1 MAAVASAY
9 GFVPVNRLGGYE
21 GGSFR
26 QIKMTNS
33 FNTNMFFGDIAIIVA
48 AGTIED
54 GQAASPTRPIGVF
67 MGCSFTDPN
76 LNYKLFSQMWTA
88 STSATDI
95 LAHIADDPDQVMQ
108 AQADGTVAQAD
119 LGLNMEQAW
128 VTGNTS
134 LGKSKSTLDQ
144 SGLATTAT
152 FPFRV
157 VDFVDGPDSSIGDDF
172 TDCLVTW
179 VGALHAYRV
188 ASGL

>member
-67 MGCSFTDPN
+67 MGCSFTNCSVKCGPRPR
-76 LNYKLFSQMWTA
+76 LQRTSWLTSPMTRIKSCKPKLTA
-88 STSATDI
+88 RLPKLIWD
-95 LAHIADDPDQVMQ
+95 
-108 AQADGTVAQAD
+108 
-119 LGLNMEQAW
+119 
-128 VTGNTS
+128 
-134 LGKSKSTLDQ
+134 
-144 SGLATTAT
+144 
-152 FPFRV
+152 
-157 VDFVDGPDSSIGDDF
+157 
-172 TDCLVTW
+172 
-179 VGALHAYRV
+179 
-188 ASGL
+188 

>member
-67 MGCSFTDPN
+67 MGCSFTERTSWLTSPMTRIKSCKP
-76 LNYKLFSQMWTA
+76 KLTA
-88 STSATDI
+88 RLPKLIWD
-95 LAHIADDPDQVMQ
+95 
-108 AQADGTVAQAD
+108 
-119 LGLNMEQAW
+119 
-128 VTGNTS
+128 
-134 LGKSKSTLDQ
+134 
-144 SGLATTAT
+144 
-152 FPFRV
+152 
-157 VDFVDGPDSSIGDDF
+157 
-172 TDCLVTW
+172 
-179 VGALHAYRV
+179 
-188 ASGL
+188 

>member
-188 ASGL
+188 AAGL